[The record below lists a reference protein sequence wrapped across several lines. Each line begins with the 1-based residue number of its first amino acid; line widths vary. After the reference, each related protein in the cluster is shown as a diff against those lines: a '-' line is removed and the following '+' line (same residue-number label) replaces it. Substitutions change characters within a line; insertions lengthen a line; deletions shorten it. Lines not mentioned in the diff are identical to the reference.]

1 MSQSIEERLYK
12 CFEKIANEENGKLIY
27 PLNQSG
33 LVADLFGNACASEF
47 LEECYRKWL
56 ETHVDKYE
64 ETHKNS
70 ERGKGHW
77 VLDDGVLYWRNE
89 E

>member
-1 MSQSIEERLYK
+1 MNQSIEERLYK

-47 LEECYRKWL
+47 LEECYQKWL

-77 VLDDGVLYWRNE
+77 VLDDGVLHWRNE

>member
-1 MSQSIEERLYK
+1 MNQSIEERIYK
-12 CFEKIANEENGKLIY
+12 CFEKIANEENGKLCI
-27 PLNQSG
+27 PLNRSG
-33 LVADLFGNACASEF
+33 LIAEFFGNACVSEF
-47 LEECYRKWL
+47 LDECYERWL

-70 ERGKGHW
+70 ERGKGRW
-77 VLDDGVLYWRNE
+77 VLDDGVLHWWNE

>member
-1 MSQSIEERLYK
+1 MSQSIDERLYK

-33 LVADLFGNACASEF
+33 LVADLFGNACVSEF
-47 LEECYRKWL
+47 LEECYQKWL
-56 ETHVDKYE
+56 ETHEDKYE
-64 ETHKNS
+64 EIS
-70 ERGKGHW
+70 ENAKQAKRHW
-77 VLDDGVLYWRNE
+77 ALDDGVLHWRNE